1 MTDDPQLGFAGMGLE
16 PTPEAHARNVMLGS
30 GPWQATDL
38 QRELLRILL
47 YHSGAQRA
55 ISLHALIV
63 KLERVSSSSVNLIT
77 PIPTEREIKDAI
89 RSLVVDFKVRI
100 GASRS
105 KPFGYFF
112 VTTPQEARDA
122 AHPYISEMRE
132 LAKRVRVL
140 LDPHDLGEL
149 AGQQWITNLLAES
162 DPVPPPTPKE
172 AA

>member
-1 MTDDPQLGFAGMGLE
+1 MTDDPQLGFAGMGLD
-16 PTPEAHARNVMLGS
+16 PTPDAHARNVMLGS
-30 GPWQATDL
+30 GPWPATDL

-47 YHSGAQRA
+47 YHQGAQRA
-55 ISLHALIV
+55 ITLQALMA
-63 KLERVSSSSVNLIT
+63 KLERVVKA
-77 PIPTEREIKDAI
+77 IPTERDIKDAI

-122 AHPYISEMRE
+122 AHLYIAEIRE
-132 LAKRVRVL
+132 LARRVRVL
-140 LDPHDLGEL
+140 LDPHDLVEL
-149 AGQQWITNLLAES
+149 EGQKIFS
-162 DPVPPPTPKE
+162 DPEPDPKE

>member
-1 MTDDPQLGFAGMGLE
+1 MIDDPQLGFAGMGLD
-16 PTPEAHARNVMLGS
+16 PTPEAHARNVMLGA
-30 GPWQATDL
+30 GPWPATDL

-55 ISLHALIV
+55 ISLHALMV
-63 KLERVSSSSVNLIT
+63 KLDRVLK

-122 AHPYISEMRE
+122 AHLYISEIRE
-132 LAKRVRVL
+132 LARRVRVL
-140 LDPHDLGEL
+140 LDPHDVAEL
-149 AGQQWITNLLAES
+149 EGQRWLKPLLEET
-162 DPVPPPTPKE
+162 DPKE

>member
-1 MTDDPQLGFAGMGLE
+1 MNDDPQLGFAGMGLD

-30 GPWQATDL
+30 GPWPATDL

-55 ISLHALIV
+55 ISLRDLMV
-63 KLERVSSSSVNLIT
+63 KLDRVIKPV
-77 PIPTEREIKDAI
+77 PTEREIKDAI

-122 AHPYISEMRE
+122 AHLYISEIRE
-132 LAKRVRVL
+132 LARRVRVL
-140 LDPHDLGEL
+140 LDPHDVAEL
-149 AGQQWITNLLAES
+149 EGQRWLKPLLEET
-162 DPVPPPTPKE
+162 DPKE

>member
-30 GPWQATDL
+30 GPWPATNL

-55 ISLHALIV
+55 ISLRDLIV
-63 KLERVSSSSVNLIT
+63 KLERLIK
-77 PIPTEREIKDAI
+77 PVPTERDIKDAI

-122 AHPYISEMRE
+122 ANLYISEIRE

-140 LDPHDLGEL
+140 LDAHDLSEL
-149 AGQQWITNLLAES
+149 EGQSWLKPLLSEP
-162 DPVPPPTPKE
+162 DPDPKE

>member
-1 MTDDPQLGFAGMGLE
+1 MTDDPQLGFAGMGLD
-16 PTPEAHARNVMLGS
+16 PTPEAHARNVMLGA
-30 GPWQATDL
+30 GPWPATDL

-55 ISLHALIV
+55 ISLHDLIV
-63 KLERVSSSSVNLIT
+63 KLSRLMT
-77 PIPTEREIKDAI
+77 PLPTEREIKDAI

-122 AHPYISEMRE
+122 AHLYISEIRE
-132 LAKRVRVL
+132 LARRVRVL
-140 LDPHDLGEL
+140 LDPHDLAEL
-149 AGQQWITNLLAES
+149 QGQPWITALLTEQDA
-162 DPVPPPTPKE
+162 DPKE